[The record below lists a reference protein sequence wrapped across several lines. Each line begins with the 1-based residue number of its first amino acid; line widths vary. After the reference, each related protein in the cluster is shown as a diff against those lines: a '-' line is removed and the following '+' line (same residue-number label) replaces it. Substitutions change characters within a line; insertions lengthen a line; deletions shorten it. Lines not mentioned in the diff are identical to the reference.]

1 MVVNFLPSLSI
12 HSSYTWKF
20 KNQDKQTNGRS
31 KCTFVNEEFKCL
43 STFSCVMTLTSACF
57 GSIIWWYA
65 VRGIRG
71 LVVGAWKFRTL
82 AGAGRCGHVPAI
94 SKPEFLWLWLVAVP
108 VRYAPHAPM
117 GIGWTQ
123 FIYFCFSKFLH
134 FQGTFTHR

>member
-31 KCTFVNEEFKCL
+31 KCILVNEEFKCF

-71 LVVGAWKFRTL
+71 LVVEAWKFRKL
-82 AGAGRCGHVPAI
+82 VGAGRCGHVPAI
-94 SKPEFLWLWLVAVP
+94 SKPEFLWLWLVAV
-108 VRYAPHAPM
+108 RYAPHAPM
-117 GIGWTQ
+117 GIAWAQ

-134 FQGTFTHR
+134 FQGTFACR